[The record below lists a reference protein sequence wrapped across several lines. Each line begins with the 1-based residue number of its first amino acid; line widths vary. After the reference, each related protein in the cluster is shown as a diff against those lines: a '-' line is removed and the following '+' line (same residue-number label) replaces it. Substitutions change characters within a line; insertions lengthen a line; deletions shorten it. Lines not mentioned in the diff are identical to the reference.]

1 MANEKLKL
9 RVSMPL
15 TSDMELIAQD
25 GGTIDLAPIFYGPA
39 ASGPH
44 FVVMQ
49 GTTTLGKF
57 KLLLKADGKLELKKA
72 Q

>member
-1 MANEKLKL
+1 MSEKLRLK
-9 RVSMPL
+9 VSMPL
-15 TSDMELIAQD
+15 TSDMELIGQE
-25 GGTIDLAPIFYGPA
+25 GGTIELAPIFYGPA

-49 GTTTLGKF
+49 GNTVLGKF
-57 KLLLKADGKLELKKA
+57 KMLLKSDGKLELKKA